1 MFLVFFT
8 LPISGENLTYGD
20 PATTIVNIVD
30 DDTPG
35 MTVTPRT
42 LDVDEGATA
51 TYTVKLNGPPTGNV
65 TVDITSNNP
74 GAATVSPASLT
85 FTSTD
90 WNTAKTVM
98 VTGVEDSDMNDEFVT
113 LSNDPSGANY
123 DSVSTVDVKLNV
135 TDNDSP
141 GVNVSKT
148 ALTVREEDTTGNSY
162 TLVLNNQPTADV
174 TVKVAGHSGT
184 NVTPSPTTLFFT
196 PPNWETAQTVTVTAA
211 NDADTT
217 NDVVTLTHSATSAD
231 TDYHGITIASVA
243 VTVTDNDSR
252 PPTPGSGGGGGGGSG
267 GGRSSGGGGGGG
279 GSSNRPPEITGPKSL
294 QYPEHSTEPVAT
306 YEAEDP
312 EGTEIRWEIEDSDS
326 EHFRIS
332 DEGVLRFITPPDYEN
347 PVDFRLNN
355 TYEIRLLAFDSGSP
369 SRSDRLQVRIEIK
382 RVNELDPIN
391 GESQASIAED
401 HSGPIGQYQAE
412 DPEGDAIAWS
422 LTGPDAALFQIDEA
436 GTLSLNAA
444 LDFEALGSA
453 AGTNDY
459 ALTVVAT
466 DDGRDPVSQ
475 QLEVTVTL
483 TDVNE
488 EPISIPVPIVELT
501 EGNLPTTLDLS
512 EFFTDPDGD
521 SLTYTLGDAADSNVA
536 SAVVEDSTLS
546 ITPLEDG
553 TASFLVTAT
562 DPAGLSAAGTV
573 EVSVVSPPPPEP
585 TPTPTPT
592 PTPDTHTHTHT
603 DA

>member
-1 MFLVFFT
+1 M
-8 LPISGENLTYGD
+8 
-20 PATTIVNIVD
+20 
-30 DDTPG
+30 
-35 MTVTPRT
+35 
-42 LDVDEGATA
+42 
-51 TYTVKLNGPPTGNV
+51 
-65 TVDITSNNP
+65 
-74 GAATVSPASLT
+74 
-85 FTSTD
+85 
-90 WNTAKTVM
+90 
-98 VTGVEDSDMNDEFVT
+98 
-113 LSNDPSGANY
+113 
-123 DSVSTVDVKLNV
+123 
-135 TDNDSP
+135 
-141 GVNVSKT
+141 
-148 ALTVREEDTTGNSY
+148 
-162 TLVLNNQPTADV
+162 
-174 TVKVAGHSGT
+174 
-184 NVTPSPTTLFFT
+184 
-196 PPNWETAQTVTVTAA
+196 
-211 NDADTT
+211 
-217 NDVVTLTHSATSAD
+217 
-231 TDYHGITIASVA
+231 
-243 VTVTDNDSR
+243 TDNDSR
-252 PPTPGSGGGGGGGSG
+252 PPTPGGGGGGSG

-279 GSSNRPPEITGPKSL
+279 GSSNRAPEITGPKSL

-369 SRSDRLQVRIEIK
+369 SRSDRLKVRIEIK
-382 RVNELDPIN
+382 RVNELDPVN

-412 DPEGDAIAWS
+412 DPEGDAVAWS
-422 LTGPDAALFQIDEA
+422 LTGPDSALFQIDEA

-459 ALTVVAT
+459 SVTIVAT
-466 DDGRDPVSQ
+466 DDGKPPVSQ

-488 EPISIPVPIVELT
+488 EPISIPVPLVELT

-562 DPAGLSAAGTV
+562 DPAGLSAAGTI

-585 TPTPTPT
+585 TPTPRL
-592 PTPDTHTHTHT
+592 THTHTHPRLSQRPHPRLSQRPHLPLCLQLPQRLRPHLRPRLRQRLHLCQRLHRLPCPLPHLRRHLHPHPRQPRCPYPQQLLLSSQRQPPHHKPPLCRHSPQPRRRQRKRRRLRKVCLPGCG
-603 DA
+603 

>member
-1 MFLVFFT
+1 M
-8 LPISGENLTYGD
+8 
-20 PATTIVNIVD
+20 
-30 DDTPG
+30 
-35 MTVTPRT
+35 
-42 LDVDEGATA
+42 
-51 TYTVKLNGPPTGNV
+51 
-65 TVDITSNNP
+65 
-74 GAATVSPASLT
+74 
-85 FTSTD
+85 
-90 WNTAKTVM
+90 
-98 VTGVEDSDMNDEFVT
+98 
-113 LSNDPSGANY
+113 
-123 DSVSTVDVKLNV
+123 KLNV
-135 TDNDSP
+135 ADDDSS
-141 GVNVSKT
+141 GVNVSTT

-162 TLVLNNQPTADV
+162 TLVLFTPPTADV
-174 TVKVAGHSGT
+174 TVTVAGYSGT
-184 NVTPSPTTLFFT
+184 DVTPSPTTLTFT
-196 PPNWETAQTVTVTAA
+196 SQNWETAQTVTVKAA
-211 NDADTT
+211 NDADRT
-217 NDVVTLTHSATSAD
+217 NDFVTLTHSATSTD
-231 TDYHGITIASVA
+231 TGYQGITIASVV

-252 PPTPGSGGGGGGGSG
+252 PTTPGGG
-267 GGRSSGGGGGGG
+267 GGGGGGG
-279 GSSNRPPEITGPKSL
+279 GSSNRAPEITGPKSL

-355 TYEIRLLAFDSGSP
+355 TYEIRLLAFDSGRP
-369 SRSDRLQVRIEIK
+369 SRSDRLQVRIKIK
-382 RVNELDPIN
+382 RVNELDPVN

-422 LTGPDAALFQIDEA
+422 LTGPDSALFQIDEA

-444 LDFEALGSA
+444 LDFETLGSA

-488 EPISIPVPIVELT
+488 EPISIPVPLVELT

-536 SAVVEDSTLS
+536 SAVVMDSTLS
-546 ITPLEDG
+546 ITPLEEG
-553 TASFLVTAT
+553 TTSFLVTAT
-562 DPAGLSAAGTV
+562 DAAGLSVTRAI

-585 TPTPTPT
+585 TPTNPRLN
-592 PTPDTHTHTHT
+592 HTHTH
-603 DA
+603 A